1 MVHELLGTKNN
12 RVDLKGVPGIRKDL
26 SEIVL
31 SSEQDPWFKQTMYLN
46 FGDLGVKI
54 KELVD
59 DYQVKTKSNQ
69 NIETIDDIKRFV
81 ENYPEFRKL
90 SGNVT
95 KHVTLMGEL
104 SRVIDTRALLDTSE
118 VEQEMANQSNHSD
131 HVKRVKI
138 YLEDPRFSK
147 MDKLRIVM
155 LYALRYETNSSN
167 ELSNFIEKLFQA
179 GLDKDTIAL
188 VNALMKYAGSSARSG
203 DLFLKNNLFKF
214 FKKNLT
220 RGIKGVENIYTEHKP
235 YLKELIDNII
245 AGKLKETDYPYV
257 TGTKVAP
264 GSKPPQDILVFFVG
278 GMTYDEALLIH
289 EYNASNPTM
298 KLVIG
303 GTTIHNSTSFL
314 KDVGIMAS
322 AMDKIVSLQ

>member
-1 MVHELLGTKNN
+1 
-12 RVDLKGVPGIRKDL
+12 
-26 SEIVL
+26 
-31 SSEQDPWFKQTMYLN
+31 
-46 FGDLGVKI
+46 VKI

-104 SRVIDTRALLDTSE
+104 SRIVDTRALLDTSE
-118 VEQEMANQSNHSD
+118 LEQEMANISSHSD
-131 HVKRVKI
+131 HLRRVKM

-167 ELSNFIEKLFQA
+167 EVANFIEKLFQV

-188 VNALMKYAGSSARSG
+188 VSALLRYAGSNQRSG
-203 DLFLKNNLFKF
+203 DLFSKNF
-214 FKKNLT
+214 FRGIKKNLT

-235 YLKELIDNII
+235 YLKELIDTILT
-245 AGKLKETDYPYV
+245 GKLKETDFPYV
-257 TGTKVAP
+257 QGTKVAP
-264 GSKPPQDILVFFVG
+264 GSKPPQDIIVFFVG
-278 GMTYDEALLIH
+278 GVTYDEALLVH
-289 EYNASNPTM
+289 EYNVGNPSM
-298 KLVIG
+298 KVVIG
-303 GTTIHNSTSFL
+303 GTCIHNSTSFL

-322 AMDKIVSLQ
+322 AMDKIVALQ